1 MDKLEEILKLQNDLS
16 SKVSLSRD
24 QFIELSD
31 SEKTVWVNNYLMAI
45 SNEMEE
51 LRRCFPF
58 KWWKL
63 NQTLNMDEARKEWID
78 VLHFVMNLG
87 LVLGFK
93 LDGSDIY
100 EEYFHKNKIN
110 TERHDSKTY

>member
-1 MDKLEEILKLQNDLS
+1 MDKLEKIIQLQNELS
-16 SKVSLSRD
+16 AKVSASRD
-24 QFIELSD
+24 EFVAMSD
-31 SEKTVWVNNYLMAI
+31 EDKTKWVNNYLMAI

-58 KWWKL
+58 KWWKKH
-63 NQTLNMDEARKEWID
+63 QTINLEEARKEWID
-78 VLHFVMNLG
+78 VFHFIINLG

-100 EEYFHKNKIN
+100 EEYCSKNKVN
-110 TERHDSKTY
+110 HDRQSQGY